1 MNASFEL
8 YYFVLLVILF
18 CVVIVFFIRTIKR
31 LKRKQLLAG
40 CRNST
45 YLLLTLFLLMTASLV
60 GSNLLTYHRLTHE
73 SPIAS
78 LHIEQIKQQQYRIN
92 LILRDTCNKTS
103 YLLSG
108 DEWQVDA
115 RIIKWHGLAN
125 LLGMDS
131 HYQLDR
137 ISGRYHDIEQ
147 QRSHFPSV
155 FTLETK
161 QDYDLWAFKKKYQ
174 WLPWFDAYYGQSVF
188 LPMKNAQSY
197 QLYMTQSGMIA
208 RKIKVSDTDCKD
220 ISN

>member
-1 MNASFEL
+1 MNSSFEL
-8 YYFVLLVILF
+8 YYFVFLVILL

-31 LKRKQLLAG
+31 LKRKQLWAG
-40 CRNST
+40 CRNSA
-45 YLLLTLFLLMTASLV
+45 YLLLTLFLLMTASLI
-60 GSNLLTYHRLTHE
+60 GTNLLTYHRLTHE

-78 LHIEQIKQQQYRIN
+78 LQIEKIKPQQYRIN
-92 LILRDTCNKTS
+92 LISQDTCKKTS

-115 RIIKWHGLAN
+115 RIIKWHGWAN

-161 QDYDLWAFKKKYQ
+161 QDFDLWALKKKYQ
-174 WLPWFDAYYGQSVF
+174 WLPWLDAYYGQSVF
-188 LPMKNAQSY
+188 MPMKNTQSY

-208 RKIKVSDTDCKD
+208 RKKIVSETDCKD